1 MKFCVNLSRFNASTN
16 YIVKSYC
23 SWKHREILHWGR
35 ASAGSHIRTLNLT
48 TTLAGIQVAS
58 LRIFHYARGPV
69 TTVILPYSRERVPCH
84 YNTTVFHTPRPT
96 NPYSVHVHSHPPP
109 PPPPEYTTRRYCVF
123 HFNDTP
129 LGYRTKV
136 KACFYC
142 VQIWFIVIIN
152 ASMTLRDSSNTVQ
165 VKSHFQRY
173 PVGHRELDNTDK

>member
-1 MKFCVNLSRFNASTN
+1 MNSLNISSITDWLVMKFCVNLSRFNASTN

-96 NPYSVHVHSHPPP
+96 NPYSVHVHSHSPPP
-109 PPPPEYTTRRYCVF
+109 
-123 HFNDTP
+123 
-129 LGYRTKV
+129 
-136 KACFYC
+136 
-142 VQIWFIVIIN
+142 Q
-152 ASMTLRDSSNTVQ
+152 STLRVVTVCSISTIHHWDIEP
-165 VKSHFQRY
+165 KSKLVSTAFKSD
-173 PVGHRELDNTDK
+173 L